1 MVLLYNR
8 MDCCQDRLNGAEVWA
23 GNHMCGRI
31 MYRPNKQTYSVPC
44 NGVKAKEVSVKLST
58 GNYLSLAEV
67 QVFGKFQ
74 VFL

>member
-1 MVLLYNR
+1 
-8 MDCCQDRLNGAEVWA
+8 
-23 GNHMCGRI
+23 MCGRI

-67 QVFGKFQ
+67 QVFGKFR
-74 VFL
+74 VYFYCMSFTLEKSILNFL